1 MLKRIARLLSRLF
14 SMDDESINRVT
25 AKDAFVGFPLL
36 MTIASWIS
44 WPFYPLFLLIEM
56 FEGLATLIVLA
67 CAVVFQVTIYLIVT
81 DGPSFW
87 RVVLC
92 SVSGF
97 GLFGS
102 FVLYPL
108 HRRWRGRGLKRRGLW
123 KR

>member
-1 MLKRIARLLSRLF
+1 MLKRIARLLSRSF

-44 WPFYPLFLLIEM
+44 WPFYPLFLLLEL
-56 FEGLATLIVLA
+56 FEGLAALLVLV

-87 RVVLC
+87 RVLLC

-97 GLFGS
+97 VLFGY
-102 FVLYPL
+102 FVAYPL
-108 HRRWRGRGLKRRGLW
+108 FRCRKGLGRRRRGLSG
-123 KR
+123 K